1 MAEINTGTFTNSNGD
16 EINLQDN
23 YVRES
28 LDLLLDNKPTTDK
41 YHLVCENGVLKWE
54 IMQESIA
61 VNEEPLSVN
70 DEPIGF

>member
-23 YVRES
+23 YVRGS
-28 LDLLLDNKPTTDK
+28 LDLLLDNKPSTDK
-41 YHLVCENGVLKWE
+41 YHLVCEDGILKWE
-54 IMQESIA
+54 LMQENIA
-61 VNEEPLSVN
+61 VNDEVISVN